1 VTLDR
6 YACYEACAQNP
17 RRTIAMIRGIRPE
30 ALVLREDFC
39 ATAAI
44 ARLWAAEGRMRGDD
58 ARAVGVDLDHEAL
71 VRGAAAAACE
81 NVAGMVTLIQTDAIH
96 APVEPGDRADIVFV
110 GNFSI
115 GFITTQADLL
125 AYLRLSRGRLGERGA
140 LICEINGGPG
150 AVRVGAVER
159 THFGPG
165 AERIE
170 YRWECEEADPVT
182 RMVTQAMS
190 FRVVRDG
197 VVLADLPRAFVC
209 HWRIWSEGELRET
222 MLEAGFRCVDL
233 YPITGDWPPEKPIPV
248 TNPAEL
254 GDDWV
259 AMIAARV

>member
-1 VTLDR
+1 
-6 YACYEACAQNP
+6 
-17 RRTIAMIRGIRPE
+17 MIRGIRPE

-58 ARAVGVDLDHEAL
+58 ARAMGVDLDQEAL
-71 VRGAAAAACE
+71 ERGAGAAACE
-81 NVAGMVTLIQTDAIH
+81 NVAGLVKLIRADAIH
-96 APVEPGDRADIVFV
+96 APVQPGDRADIVFV

-115 GFITTQADLL
+115 GFITTQAELL
-125 AYLRLSRGRLGERGA
+125 TYFRLSRGRLGERGA

-150 AVRVGAVER
+150 AMRVGAIER
-159 THFGPG
+159 THIGPG

-170 YRWECEEADPVT
+170 YRWECEEVDPVT

-190 FRVVRDG
+190 FRVVREG
-197 VVLADLPRAFVC
+197 VVLADLPRAFVYR
-209 HWRIWSEGELRET
+209 WRMWSEEELREL
-222 MLEAGFRCVDL
+222 MLQAGFRSIDL
-233 YPITGDWPPEKPIPV
+233 YQITGDWPRENPIPV
-248 TNPAEL
+248 TDPAEL